1 MTILRVDPVSP
12 EPEPIE
18 RAAAVIRRGGLVA
31 FPTETVYG
39 LGANAEDPDAVQKIF
54 TAKGRPAT
62 NPLIVHVADLEE
74 ARELADPWPETAE
87 RLAAAFWPGPLTLVV
102 PRWHGVIDPV
112 TAGLPSVALRMA
124 SHPVAL
130 ALVRAAGVPI
140 AAPSANRSSMVSP
153 TTAMHVHKSL
163 GDAVDLIL
171 DGGPTRVGIES
182 TVVDL
187 TGDVP
192 RLLRPG
198 VIARAALEGIVGPME
213 TGPAVVPAD
222 TPRAA
227 PGMMARH
234 YAPRAELRLFGA
246 NQRAAASELARSST
260 GAGGRVG
267 ALLLTPLDVPI
278 HHPLYMPAESGAYA
292 QRLYAALHE
301 LDDLGCD
308 LILVEEVPAG
318 APWDAVRDRLQ
329 HAAT

>member
-1 MTILRVDPVSP
+1 MTILRVDPVAP

-39 LGANAEDPDAVQKIF
+39 LGANAEDPDAVERIF
-54 TAKGRPAT
+54 AAKGRPAA

-74 ARELADPWPETAE
+74 ARDLAERWPEMAE
-87 RLAAAFWPGPLTLVV
+87 RLAAEFWPGPLTLVV
-102 PRWHGVIDPV
+102 RRWHGVIDAV
-112 TAGLPSVALRMA
+112 TAGLPSVALRMP

-153 TTAMHVHKSL
+153 TTAMHVQRSL
-163 GDAVDLIL
+163 GDVVDLIL

-187 TGDVP
+187 TGKVP

-198 VIARAALEGIVGPME
+198 MITRETLERVVGPME
-213 TGPAVVPAD
+213 TGPAAVPDD
-222 TPRAA
+222 TPRAS
-227 PGMMARH
+227 PGLMTRH
-234 YAPRAELRLFGA
+234 YAPRADLRLFGA
-246 NQRAAASELARSST
+246 NQRAAAAEMARSSA
-260 GAGGRVG
+260 GGGGRVG
-267 ALLLTPLDVPI
+267 ALLLAPLDAPI
-278 HHPLYMPAESGAYA
+278 HHPLHMPAEPGAYA
-292 QRLYAALHE
+292 QRLYAALYE

-318 APWDAVRDRLQ
+318 SPWAAVRDRLQ
-329 HAAT
+329 RAAT